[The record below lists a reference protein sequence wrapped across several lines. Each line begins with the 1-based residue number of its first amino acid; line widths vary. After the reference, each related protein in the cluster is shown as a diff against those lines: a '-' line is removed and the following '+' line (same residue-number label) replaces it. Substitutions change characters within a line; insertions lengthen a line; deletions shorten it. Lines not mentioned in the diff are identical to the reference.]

1 MIGYCLS
8 SAPVAS
14 LFFACPGIEQLSSTR
29 MRSSSLHP
37 PPTPFLLWIVACG
50 QSGLVGSIPASLAA
64 LQIVRDIPNSAE
76 DAFVFYT
83 LLADTPEVW

>member
-1 MIGYCLS
+1 M
-8 SAPVAS
+8 
-14 LFFACPGIEQLSSTR
+14 PGDRAAELNTHA
-29 MRSSSLHP
+29 LVLPPP